1 MDVLV
6 LLRFVSF
13 PGLKNDAYT
22 CVLSLFRRAFAPFYS
37 FTVLVSSRGFKRASP
52 SRIKGPGDLRFKE
65 RVMLRVY
72 ELCHSRSVLVLAH
85 YFKNELCF
93 LCSVLVLTHRF
104 KNDLCVPTSV
114 LVSTHGFKN
123 EFCCLLGLPVST

>member
-1 MDVLV
+1 MEEIWNHPASISVCSWLICKVTSTDLCNVLY
-6 LLRFVSF
+6 SF
-13 PGLKNDAYT
+13 
-22 CVLSLFRRAFAPFYS
+22 LSLNVLNKY
-37 FTVLVSSRGFKRASP
+37 FTN
-52 SRIKGPGDLRFKE
+52 KE

-104 KNDLCVPTSV
+104 KNDLCVPCLFRLTALRTSSV
-114 LVSTHGFKN
+114 A
-123 EFCCLLGLPVST
+123 C